1 LEDYPGKSFDKSP
14 EGLIRSLEAAY
25 RDSEKKYRELVD
37 FIPLGIFEYDLE
49 AHITYS
55 NPRGMEMMG
64 YTKEDLERKKVNIS
78 ELVIPADHEKMKKR
92 VRQLMKGKRLD
103 GAEYT
108 AIRKNGNTFPILLYS
123 YPIAENEKITG
134 IRGVVFDLTKSRLIE
149 KQLHDVL
156 TRYEVM
162 LKSLPDLIFRF
173 DKEGRFIDY
182 HSSSSEKLMLKPEE
196 FLGKLISEVDLPEVV
211 RKQGMQKVKETLE
224 KGRIIIDE
232 YSLEGENGTEYYEAR
247 YIPISKDEVLDVI
260 RDITDR
266 VKAEMALRESEKKF
280 RDLYENI
287 PLGMFRTTPGG
298 EMLLANPSLLNMLGV
313 KNLEEIQAKGFPDLC
328 REISYDRSAFISEI
342 EKNGVVKGFES
353 SIVLPGGNILHIR
366 ENARRIDDGSGN
378 VYYEGSVE
386 DITAIRD
393 AHSIIKQIEAEK
405 AVVLDSM
412 NEMFAYFS
420 PDLRIKWV
428 NKAYADKLGVDQS
441 ELIGSKCYEHW
452 HGLSQPC
459 NNCPVIK
466 AARTGLPQSGEVST
480 PDGRYWYARG
490 YPVFDDKGQLVG
502 LSEFCEDITMRK
514 QAVESLRLTQFSVD
528 QSSDAAFWIEENGNF
543 IYVNEAA
550 CRVLG
555 YAREELLGMTVHDVD
570 PNFPREV
577 WADHWKQIRTEKQVN
592 IESVH
597 RTGDGREF
605 PVELMIN
612 FIEFDGREYN
622 CVFARDITDRKQYE
636 ENLRR
641 AKDKAEEANRVKS
654 DFISNI
660 SHEIRI
666 PLNSIIGFSEM
677 LANQLQEPRLREYAS
692 SIKSAGNSLL
702 MLINDILDLSK
713 IEAGRVEVSLE
724 SVDLRAV
731 INEISQVFAP
741 KVAKKRLDFFI
752 DVQSGIPTFLML
764 DKVRIRQVLFNLI
777 GNAVKFT
784 DQGFIRVL
792 AETRSQGVLP
802 GGKIDLLITIEDSG
816 IGIPHKY
823 HDKIFNA
830 FVQIGASGNQ
840 SLEGTGLGL
849 SITRRLLEMMSGS
862 IMVDSEPGKG
872 ARFVVSLQDVQIAE
886 YESQKILE
894 QEVAGA
900 SFRGRHI
907 LLVDDSAIN
916 RHYVRDNLLE
926 SGMTVSEADNGEKA
940 LQEAGKKKP
949 DLILMDIM
957 MPVMD
962 GYKAVEMIRQDKSL
976 AGIPVLAL
984 TALAMKEDIER
995 ITSSGFNDYLI
1006 KPFNIHDLYAKMG
1019 RFLPAGKRGK
1029 HAVSSRSLL
1038 DQRNEETF
1046 ISSVVAA
1053 LDIIEKEHM
1062 PLWRHANEI
1071 KEFKSIRVFADGI
1084 QKTGVTHNIR
1094 LLVDY
1099 GDKLMAYCD
1108 NYDIERIDASLAGF
1122 PEYVE
1127 KMKEILNEP
1136 H

>member
-1 LEDYPGKSFDKSP
+1 LKEYPQKDFDKRT
-14 EGLIRSLEAAY
+14 EDLIRSLESAY

-64 YTKEDLERKKVNIS
+64 YSKEDIDRNKIS
-78 ELVIPADHEKMKKR
+78 LPELVIPADHDKMRKR
-92 VRQLMKGKRLD
+92 VRQLMEGKRL
-103 GAEYT
+103 GGEEFT
-108 AIRKNGNTFPILLYS
+108 VIRKNGNTFPVLLYS
-123 YPIAENEKITG
+123 YPIFENKKVIG
-134 IRGVVFDLTKSRLIE
+134 IRSVAFDLSKSRLIE

-156 TRYEVM
+156 TRYEIM

-173 DKEGRFIDY
+173 DKDGRFIDY
-182 HSSSSEKLMLKPEE
+182 HSSAPGKLMLKPEE
-196 FLGKLISEVDLPEVV
+196 FLGKIISEVKLPEVV
-211 RKQGMQKVKETLE
+211 RKRGMEKVKETLE
-224 KGRIIIDE
+224 KGRIIVDE

-247 YIPISKDEVLDVI
+247 YIPISKNEVLDVI

-287 PLGMFRTTPGG
+287 PLGMFRTTPDGN
-298 EMLLANPSLLNMLGV
+298 MLLANPSLLNML
-313 KNLEEIQAKGFPDLC
+313 KINSLEEIQLRGFLKFC
-328 REISYDRSAFISEI
+328 NEISYDRSAFVREI
-342 EKNGVVKGFES
+342 ENNGVVKGFES
-353 SIVLPGGNILHIR
+353 SIVLPGGKMLYIR
-366 ENARRIDDGSGN
+366 ENARKIDDGKGHI
-378 VYYEGSVE
+378 YYEGSVE

-420 PDLRIKWV
+420 TDLKIKWV

-441 ELIGSKCYEHW
+441 ELFGTTCYEHW
-452 HGLSQPC
+452 HGRNEPC

-466 AARTGLPQSGEVST
+466 AAQTGLPQSGEVST

-490 YPVFDDKGQLVG
+490 YPVFDDNGQLVG
-502 LSEFCEDITMRK
+502 LSEFCEDITLQK

-528 QSSDAAFWIEENGNF
+528 QSSDAAFWTQESGDF

-555 YAREELLGMTVHDVD
+555 YTREELIGMTVHDVD

-597 RTGDGREF
+597 RTRDGRDF

-641 AKDKAEEANRVKS
+641 AKDKAEDANRVKS

-660 SHEIRI
+660 SHEIRT

-677 LANQLQEPRLREYAS
+677 LANQLQEPRLREYAA

-713 IEAGRVEVSLE
+713 IEAGRIDVSLE

-731 INEISQVFAP
+731 ITEISQVFAP
-741 KVAKKRLDFFI
+741 KVANKRLDFFI
-752 DVQSGIPTFLML
+752 DVQSGIPSFLML

-784 DQGFIRVL
+784 DKGFIRVL
-792 AETRSQGVLP
+792 AETRSEGVLP

-816 IGIPHKY
+816 IGIPSQY
-823 HDKIFNA
+823 HDKIFDA
-830 FVQIGASGNQ
+830 FVQIGDAVNQ

-872 ARFVVSLQDVQIAE
+872 ARFVVSLQNVQIAE
-886 YESQKILE
+886 FESQKEFE
-894 QEVAGA
+894 QKIAGS

-940 LQEAGKKKP
+940 VQEAMHKKP

-962 GYKAVEMIRQDKSL
+962 GYKAVEMIRQDKEL

-1006 KPFNIHDLYAKMG
+1006 KPFNIQDLYAKMG
-1019 RFLPAGKRGK
+1019 RFLPAAKKGKY
-1029 HAVSSRSLL
+1029 AEPSQSLL
-1038 DQRNEETF
+1038 DQRNEEAF
-1046 ISSVVAA
+1046 VNSVLAA
-1053 LDIIEKEHM
+1053 LEIIEKEHL
-1062 PLWRHANEI
+1062 PLWKQANEL
-1071 KEFKSIRVFADGI
+1071 KEFQSIRNFADRI
-1084 QKTGVTHNIR
+1084 QQTGMMHNIR

-1108 NYDIERIDASLAGF
+1108 NYDVERIDASLAGF

-1127 KMKEILNEP
+1127 KMREILNEP
-1136 H
+1136 N